1 MKIFSGSSNPK
12 LTEEVLSLL
21 KLKASKAQITRFKN
35 SEVKVRILENV
46 KNKTTVIIQST
57 SNPTDQNLM
66 ELFLFSDALRRQEAD
81 KIIGIIPYFGYAR
94 QDIQHLPGECVSA
107 NVVIRFLETL
117 KFHKIY
123 TIDLHD
129 EATEG
134 VFSIP
139 FKNLSAL
146 PLLAEEI
153 KKYLL
158 QQGYKIDEDSV
169 AVVSPDQGGIERA
182 RRFGD
187 YFFQNS
193 PFIPVLV
200 EKKRNLEKIHESKA
214 IAFFGD
220 VAGKTAIIVDD
231 VATSGSTLLNA
242 AELCKKNGAKRV
254 LAAIVH
260 HDFAPE
266 APEKIQ
272 NSEIDLFFTTN
283 TIALHP
289 DQKFPKLREISVAPL
304 IAEELSEIL

>member
-12 LTEEVLSLL
+12 LTEEILSLL

-35 SEVKVRILENV
+35 SEVKVRILDNV

-57 SNPTDQNLM
+57 SNPADQNLM

-81 KIIGIIPYFGYAR
+81 KVIGIIPYFGYAR
-94 QDIQHLPGECVSA
+94 QNIQHLPGECVSV
-107 NVVIRFLETL
+107 NVVIRFLEVL

-134 VFSIP
+134 VFSMP

-153 KKYLL
+153 KKHLL
-158 QQGYKIDEDSV
+158 QQGDKVDEKST

-187 YFFQNS
+187 YFFQGS
-193 PFIPVLV
+193 PFIPSLV
-200 EKKRNLEKIHESKA
+200 EKKRNLEQIHKSEA
-214 IAFFGD
+214 VAFFGD
-220 VAGKTAIIVDD
+220 VEGKTAIIVDD

-242 AELCKKNGAKRV
+242 AALCKKKGAKKI
-254 LAAIVH
+254 LAAVVH

-272 NSEIDLFFTTN
+272 KSEIDLFFTTN
-283 TIALHP
+283 TIALP
-289 DQKFPKLREISVAPL
+289 QNQRFPKLKEISVAPL
-304 IAEELSEIL
+304 IAKELSEIL